1 MKTWLITGV
10 SSGFGRA
17 LAQALLERGDR
28 VVGTLR
34 DEAQRAAF
42 SGLSEGKSFGY
53 LLDVRDHDEAR
64 RVVAKVEEEVGA
76 IDVLVNNAGYG
87 YEGSVEEATPEAARA
102 QFDVNLFGAI
112 SMLQAVLPFMR
123 ERRAG
128 HILNVTSMGGL
139 MTFPGVGVYNA
150 SKFALE
156 GINEALAS
164 EVKAFG
170 IKVTAIEPGAFRT
183 DWAGR
188 SMIRAGRTIAD
199 YDALLTPISATR
211 AARSGKQPGDPA
223 RAAQAMI
230 KVVEADNPP
239 VHLLLGTDA
248 LKFVREKI
256 ATLTQEIDTWEALSA
271 STDFPA

>member
-1 MKTWLITGV
+1 MKTWFITGV

-17 LAQALLERGDR
+17 LAEALVARGDR

-42 SGLSEGKSFGY
+42 SALSPGKSFGY

-87 YEGSVEEATPEAARA
+87 YEGSIEEATPEAVRT
-102 QFDVNLFGAI
+102 QFDVNVFGAI

-123 ERRAG
+123 KRRAG

-164 EVKAFG
+164 EVKSFG

-199 YDALLTPISATR
+199 YDSLLAPISATR

-239 VHLLLGTDA
+239 VHLLLGSDA
-248 LKFVREKI
+248 VKFVREKI
-256 ATLTQEIDTWEALSA
+256 ATLTNEIDTWEAVST